1 MGEKGLEEEKDMR
14 LLEEGCEEKSF
25 RRLGKSR
32 KRICMVKINL
42 VRGGG

>member
-1 MGEKGLEEEKDMR
+1 MGEKGLEEERDMR

-32 KRICMVKINL
+32 KGFVWLKL
-42 VRGGG
+42 TL